1 MKDEENKTTNGM
13 IAMRFGYQGDP
24 GLSVL
29 LNLGSLLSC
38 GASHKETSQ
47 SACLVLGVCLLEY
60 QEHWCQNTFP
70 QGSERNRFKTKSFGL
85 LFHVVLQDDPMSM
98 NALCALP
105 HKLLLLHVIHLP
117 GS

>member
-47 SACLVLGVCLLEY
+47 SALSRTRILSPRISGALVS
-60 QEHWCQNTFP
+60 EHIS
-70 QGSERNRFKTKSFGL
+70 QGSERHRLKTKSFGL
-85 LFHVVLQDDPMSM
+85 ISHVVLKDDPVSM

-105 HKLLLLHVIHLP
+105 HKLLLLHIIHLS